1 MGNFKSVWSSSQSH
15 PLWVTRYLKI
25 NIALVHRFVFNTVD
39 LIKGNVDRLFEESMP
54 DSQR

>member
-1 MGNFKSVWSSSQSH
+1 MRNFKSVWSSSQSH

-25 NIALVHRFVFNTVD
+25 NIALVHRFVFSTLD
-39 LIKGNVDRLFEESMP
+39 LIKGNADRLFEESMP